1 MITRVMPVFFDMQGI
16 RKMRN
21 VIKVGDKLTIMK
33 SVRRDTEHGIRTF
46 EVASVAKVIAKYP
59 HIVRTN
65 LGDADYKT
73 IALLNQNFYN
83 EAQRRDCGRMERY

>member
-1 MITRVMPVFFDMQGI
+1 MVTRVMPVFFDMQGI
-16 RKMRN
+16 RKMRS

-46 EVASVAKVIAKYP
+46 EVASVAKVIAKNP
-59 HIVRTN
+59 HIERTN

-73 IALLNQNFYN
+73 IALLNQDFYN
-83 EAQRRDCGRMERY
+83 EAQRMEG